1 MAVAADFS
9 GWVKELDSFKPS
21 ADDGDDDEEDR
32 LQDMSATYTSRSKK
46 GHASQLDEIKQ
57 EMKLLNW
64 HKLANEAA
72 LKAALIKT
80 KKLKREDARQFSL
93 VDAEEHMERLQQIEE
108 EENLKPLEVTAEFIR
123 QYEEDERKQ
132 ERRLEADVSRHINC
146 LKKLKKMFED
156 REDIR
161 RRHIQYR
168 EGKLALDHGFPLQV
182 TRDHLSSNQDDD
194 AQRENAKLTSRSSGN
209 SNDVSRV
216 LSSLD
221 KLVELERRISSLE
234 QDDIEPASAAVV
246 APLLKGSTTLKFTKT
261 SNGRT
266 TAQKV
271 SSKSKQ
277 SKSKSQTSTFLTSV
291 PEPKKS
297 RLAAAV
303 PSTGTKSREA
313 QRAAELR
320 RMPERDRQKALKMD
334 KKQAMARQSAQQA
347 VKIDQWAEKKK
358 QAAAARK
365 VNYVKSNQRAAAVD
379 VKAKTTRGAK
389 NRHMEDFQAMK
400 RGFEA
405 KKAGMAKVGTVAQ
418 AAYGTTIAT
427 NDPWYTSTCTAV

>member
-132 ERRLEADVSRHINC
+132 EV
-146 LKKLKKMFED
+146 
-156 REDIR
+156 
-161 RRHIQYR
+161 Y
-168 EGKLALDHGFPLQV
+168 
-182 TRDHLSSNQDDD
+182 
-194 AQRENAKLTSRSSGN
+194 
-209 SNDVSRV
+209 
-216 LSSLD
+216 

-405 KKAGMAKVGTVAQ
+405 KKAGMAKVGTVVNTVKKRTPTVSSRNQAVPMQPWGTRPKPPTEQRLLPMIHGTLPRAQ
-418 AAYGTTIAT
+418 PCESFIRC
-427 NDPWYTSTCTAV
+427 D